1 MLNKS
6 IIIGNLARDPEGRKV
21 GDNSV
26 VNLVVAVNDI
36 YKKDKTYYIDVEAW
50 GKLAENCEKYLSKG
64 RQVAVEGRII
74 KDLWKGENDETKS
87 KVYIKADNVQFLSG
101 GGKAEEKESEPP
113 KQNKQK
119 QEKSD
124 DLTEDEI
131 PF

>member
-21 GDNSV
+21 GENSV

-36 YKKDKTYYIDVEAW
+36 YKQDKTYYIDVEAW

-74 KDLWKGENDETKS
+74 KDLWKDENDNTKS
-87 KVYIKADNVQFLSG
+87 KTYIKADNVQFLSG
-101 GGKAEEKESEPP
+101 GNKEKSEEPKEKSEP
-113 KQNKQK
+113 KQK
-119 QEKSD
+119 QENSD

>member
-26 VNLVVAVNDI
+26 VNLVVAVSDL
-36 YKKDKTYYIDVEAW
+36 YKKDKTSYIDVEAW

-74 KDLWKGENDETKS
+74 KDLWKDENDNTKS

-101 GGKAEEKESEPP
+101 GGNSEENKSEAPKKKE
-113 KQNKQK
+113 
-119 QEKSD
+119 EKSD